1 MQYHLWNLTFEVTR
15 RCNICCEHCMR
26 GDPQNIEITKEIV
39 DEVLD
44 NNKIVS
50 IENLAF
56 SGGEPTLNEDII
68 VYIIDKIID
77 NDIDVNNISMVTN
90 GTIYSEKIVKA
101 FKKFNAY
108 RNRNIVE
115 KLKFKLSQHPEL
127 LEVAL
132 KENIDSHAR
141 ITFSTDQFHGDMYR
155 VIEKYRLVAPEL
167 EYTFNGP
174 MKEKDIYKTG
184 RSKIGKEFTYTITPV
199 RYFEEPDGYH
209 TFDYIY
215 VTALG
220 YYESEG
226 MGSYKDMDA
235 LNIGS
240 VFEKEI
246 EDILVEYGGP
256 IFKTIPIQKKL
267 SLNNK

>member
-1 MQYHLWNLTFEVTR
+1 MAKDYEVYFG
-15 RCNICCEHCMR
+15 N
-26 GDPQNIEITKEIV
+26 
-39 DEVLD
+39 
-44 NNKIVS
+44 
-50 IENLAF
+50 AF
-56 SGGEPTLNEDII
+56 
-68 VYIIDKIID
+68 
-77 NDIDVNNISMVTN
+77 
-90 GTIYSEKIVKA
+90 
-101 FKKFNAY
+101 
-108 RNRNIVE
+108 
-115 KLKFKLSQHPEL
+115 
-127 LEVAL
+127 
-132 KENIDSHAR
+132 
-141 ITFSTDQFHGDMYR
+141 
-155 VIEKYRLVAPEL
+155 
-167 EYTFNGP
+167 EYT
-174 MKEKDIYKTG
+174 T
-184 RSKIGKEFTYTITPV
+184 FTVDGDTS
-199 RYFEEPDGYH
+199 DGYH

>member
-1 MQYHLWNLTFEVTR
+1 MALFHKKCCDHTNLQTIT
-15 RCNICCEHCMR
+15 NIH
-26 GDPQNIEITKEIV
+26 GDAINYYQGR
-39 DEVLD
+39 
-44 NNKIVS
+44 S
-50 IENLAF
+50 IRACIDC
-56 SGGEPTLNEDII
+56 GKQI
-68 VYIIDKIID
+68 IIDELDINCKRHNEFNLNKHILYAKSID
-77 NDIDVNNISMVTN
+77 DIS
-90 GTIYSEKIVKA
+90 
-101 FKKFNAY
+101 
-108 RNRNIVE
+108 
-115 KLKFKLSQHPEL
+115 
-127 LEVAL
+127 
-132 KENIDSHAR
+132 
-141 ITFSTDQFHGDMYR
+141 
-155 VIEKYRLVAPEL
+155 
-167 EYTFNGP
+167 
-174 MKEKDIYKTG
+174 
-184 RSKIGKEFTYTITPV
+184 
-199 RYFEEPDGYH
+199 DGYH